1 MTLYLVR
8 LLLRGSFFLS
18 FICLTLDQEN
28 FLLRM
33 MLCLVTSFGA
43 MLLVPNV
50 SRTRRM
56 SMKMNNLVS
65 SFDVNKSLVS
75 FFSLLFPGDLSAESV
90 RGGGDEEDEDEDER
104 NEKLGGK
111 SSSFLK

>member
-50 SRTRRM
+50 SRTM

-90 RGGGDEEDEDEDER
+90 RGGGDEEDER

-111 SSSFLK
+111 SSSFFK

>member
-50 SRTRRM
+50 SRT
-56 SMKMNNLVS
+56 MKMNNLVS

-90 RGGGDEEDEDEDER
+90 RGGGDDEEDER

-111 SSSFLK
+111 SSSFFK

>member
-1 MTLYLVR
+1 
-8 LLLRGSFFLS
+8 
-18 FICLTLDQEN
+18 
-28 FLLRM
+28 M

-50 SRTRRM
+50 SR
-56 SMKMNNLVS
+56 KMNNLVS

-75 FFSLLFPGDLSAESV
+75 FFSLIFPGDLSAESV
-90 RGGGDEEDEDEDER
+90 RGGGDEEDDER

-111 SSSFLK
+111 SSSFFK

>member
-50 SRTRRM
+50 SRM
-56 SMKMNNLVS
+56 LMKMNNLVS

>member
-8 LLLRGSFFLS
+8 LLRRGSFFLS

-28 FLLRM
+28 ILLRM
-33 MLCLVTSFGA
+33 MLCLVTTFGA
-43 MLLVPNV
+43 MHLVPNV

-75 FFSLLFPGDLSAESV
+75 FFSLLFPGDLSSESV
-90 RGGGDEEDEDEDER
+90 RGGGDEEDER

-111 SSSFLK
+111 SSSFFK

>member
-1 MTLYLVR
+1 MTLFLVR
-8 LLLRGSFFLS
+8 LLLRGSLFLF

-90 RGGGDEEDEDEDER
+90 RGGGDEEDER

-111 SSSFLK
+111 SSSFFK

>member
-50 SRTRRM
+50 SR
-56 SMKMNNLVS
+56 KMNNLVS

-75 FFSLLFPGDLSAESV
+75 FFSLIFPGDLSAESV

-111 SSSFLK
+111 FSSFLK